1 MISNLRRWTL
11 LWVTLVSVKESWGI
25 RILLNIMRS
34 TQIFNEI
41 LYKSSYLSQSCFKT
55 KMLKI
60 NNDKN
65 EFLMTIWI
73 LRVNFGR
80 WIPTLSLYSLVG
92 NLEVR
97 LVVLNILI
105 VFETFNATDPREF
118 SLIILRIKKEWIKTF
133 QGNWF
138 LNFKF
143 QNHFEPIFKNH
154 IWFECTDFMG
164 VVEVLTHF
172 RHVNVLPNPIFVFR
186 KLVNS
191 LFYKF

>member
-1 MISNLRRWTL
+1 
-11 LWVTLVSVKESWGI
+11 
-25 RILLNIMRS
+25 MRS

-41 LYKSSYLSQSCFKT
+41 LYKSSYLSQSGFKT

-80 WIPTLSLYSLVG
+80 WILTLSLYSLVG

-105 VFETFNATDPREF
+105 VFEMFSVTDPQEF
-118 SLIILRIKKEWIKTF
+118 SRIILRIK
-133 QGNWF
+133 
-138 LNFKF
+138 
-143 QNHFEPIFKNH
+143 
-154 IWFECTDFMG
+154 
-164 VVEVLTHF
+164 
-172 RHVNVLPNPIFVFR
+172 RVNKSF
-186 KLVNS
+186 S
-191 LFYKF
+191 S